1 MPLYGVAHIDSPA
14 SKDVQ
19 AMSALGHKRTFRCA
33 IVMSALLPKADM
45 CGARAHVCFGPKAD
59 IPTKHRIVV
68 FEPVV
73 ARNNRFLLIDADC
86 SNYLQPLGLAWRLAG
101 SRKLGPKRSCF
112 PAISFHLS
120 CRRGSKH
127 RSVNPILVAPE
138 Q

>member
-1 MPLYGVAHIDSPA
+1 MHFRVLAQRYLEA
-14 SKDVQ
+14 SCRVNVRFG
-19 AMSALGHKRTFRCA
+19 S
-33 IVMSALLPKADM
+33 KAGM
-45 CGARAHVCFGPKAD
+45 CGATRDVRFGSKED

-73 ARNNRFLLIDADC
+73 ARNNRFLLMDADC